1 MTTRKKRPATPKK
14 PKVKV
19 DMESYIH
26 KDNIIEPL
34 SNIGSNLLRLKKCFT
49 ENEESLPDNLTN
61 MPEVVD
67 SLIQDFQQITN
78 NKPIGPFTTIA
89 TFLVHHPATAPSDA
103 EPTKSNDQ
111 ESSSYSTSD
120 SDSGNESNDDDS
132 SKKANSIERMKD
144 NANSSDASDSE
155 KGEHE
160 NNLKT
165 QESKEDD
172 GSVGGLMADANLG
185 EVLASV
191 VGSKRAAD
199 SNSTEPAKKTK
210 TTPNTQTTP
219 ISPERNTTSD
229 DQTITEAQPQ

>member
-1 MTTRKKRPATPKK
+1 
-14 PKVKV
+14 
-19 DMESYIH
+19 
-26 KDNIIEPL
+26 
-34 SNIGSNLLRLKKCFT
+34 
-49 ENEESLPDNLTN
+49 

-103 EPTKSNDQ
+103 EPTKTDDQ
-111 ESSSYSTSD
+111 ESSIYSTSEN
-120 SDSGNESNDDDS
+120 DSGNESSDDDS
-132 SKKANSIERMKD
+132 SKKANSIDSMKD

-229 DQTITEAQPQ
+229 PTTTKPSQKRSPNRKAKTQKSYKD